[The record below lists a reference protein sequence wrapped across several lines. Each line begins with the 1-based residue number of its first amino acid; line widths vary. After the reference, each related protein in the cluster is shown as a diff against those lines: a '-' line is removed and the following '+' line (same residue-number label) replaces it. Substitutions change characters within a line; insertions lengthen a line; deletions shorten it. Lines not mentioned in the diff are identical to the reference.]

1 MRSLA
6 LLLILV
12 NLIFYI
18 YPKNKISAE
27 KEKPINI
34 GINLSDKQT
43 TTCYKIGPYKNLKK
57 LKQIK
62 NQFNNQKVKIEQTQ
76 KLISTW
82 IYLPPFKNRKAAIRA
97 KYKLKQKGINHLMII
112 TKGKFKYA
120 ISLGFF
126 SKTKYINRRIKE
138 LKAKGFH
145 NFKQQER
152 YKTNY
157 WLTVKLP
164 SEASLKNIKHVLCYE
179 K

>member
-12 NLIFYI
+12 NLIFFI
-18 YPKNKISAE
+18 YPKNKISAD
-27 KEKPINI
+27 KPINI
-34 GINLSDKQT
+34 AINLSDKQT
-43 TTCYKIGPYKNLKK
+43 TTCFKIGPYKDLNK
-57 LKQIK
+57 LKQIE
-62 NQFNNQKVKIEQTQ
+62 NQFNNQKVQIEQTQ

-97 KYKLKQKGINHLMII
+97 RYKLKQKGINHLMII

-126 SKTKYINRRIKE
+126 SQTKYINRRIKE

-145 NFKQQER
+145 NFKQQQR

-164 SEASLKNIKHVLCYE
+164 SEESLKNIKHVLCYE

>member
-12 NLIFYI
+12 NLIFFI
-18 YPKNKISAE
+18 YPKNNKISAE
-27 KEKPINI
+27 KPINI
-34 GINLSDKQT
+34 AINLSSKQT
-43 TTCYKIGPYKNLKK
+43 TTCYKIGPYKDLTQLKK
-57 LKQIK
+57 IE
-62 NQFNNQKVKIEQTQ
+62 NQFNNQIVKIEQTQ
-76 KLISTW
+76 KLTSTW
-82 IYLPPFKNRKAAIRA
+82 IYLPPFNNRKAAIRA
-97 KYKLKQKGINHLMII
+97 KYKLKQKGINHFMII

-126 SKTKYINRRIKE
+126 SQTKYINRRVKE

-145 NFKQQER
+145 NFKQQQR

-157 WLTVKLP
+157 WLTVKLA
-164 SEASLKNIKHVLCYE
+164 SEQSLKNLKHVLCYE

>member
-12 NLIFYI
+12 NLIFFI
-18 YPKNKISAE
+18 YPKNKISAD
-27 KEKPINI
+27 KAINI
-34 GINLSDKQT
+34 AINLSDKQT
-43 TTCYKIGPYKNLKK
+43 TTCFKIGPYKDLNK
-57 LKQIK
+57 LKQIE
-62 NQFNNQKVKIEQTQ
+62 NQFNNQKVQIEQTQ

-97 KYKLKQKGINHLMII
+97 RYKLKQKGINHLMII

-126 SKTKYINRRIKE
+126 SQTKYINRRIKE

-145 NFKQQER
+145 NFKQQQR

-164 SEASLKNIKHVLCYE
+164 SEESLKNIKHVLCYE

>member
-12 NLIFYI
+12 NLIFFI
-18 YPKNKISAE
+18 YPKNQIAAD
-27 KEKPINI
+27 KPINI
-34 GINLSDKQT
+34 AINLPYQQT
-43 TTCYKIGPYKNLKK
+43 TCFKIGPYKDLTK
-57 LKQIK
+57 LKQIE
-62 NQFNNQKVKIEQTQ
+62 NQFHNQKVKIEQTQ

-82 IYLPPFKNRKAAIRA
+82 IYLPPFNNRKAAIRA
-97 KYKLKQKGINHLMII
+97 KYKLKQKGINHFMII

-145 NFKQQER
+145 NFKQQKR

-164 SEASLKNIKHVLCYE
+164 SEQPLKNIKHVLCYE

>member
-12 NLIFYI
+12 NLIFFI
-18 YPKNKISAE
+18 YPKNHKISAE
-27 KEKPINI
+27 T
-34 GINLSDKQT
+34 QT
-43 TTCYKIGPYKNLKK
+43 TTCFKIGPYKDLNQ
-57 LKQIK
+57 LKQIE

-76 KLISTW
+76 QLISTW

-97 KYKLKQKGINHLMII
+97 KYKLKQKGIDHFMII
-112 TKGKFKYA
+112 TTGKFKYA

-126 SKTKYINRRIKE
+126 SQTKYINRRIKE

-164 SEASLKNIKHVLCYE
+164 SEESLKNIKHVLCYE